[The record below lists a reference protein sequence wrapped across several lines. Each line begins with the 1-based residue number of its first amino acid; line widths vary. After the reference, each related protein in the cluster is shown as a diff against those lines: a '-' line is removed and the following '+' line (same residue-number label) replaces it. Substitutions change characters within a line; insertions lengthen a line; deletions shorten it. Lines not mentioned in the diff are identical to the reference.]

1 MASHPSESSAREDTA
16 PPRLSLA
23 TRVLLTAVAVPTSV
37 GPFIADWNAT
47 HIYNPRWPPHAKFHN
62 AQTMLLGL
70 TLGACSL
77 VFAWGAGGDARV
89 RLRAAML
96 FAGLYWV
103 AQMGS
108 IAFPG
113 TAFVDPDRGSTGLVL
128 GVPGQVVMGVVLL
141 SLLGAAGAIE
151 RRRHRPDGGQTVGT
165 S

>member
-23 TRVLLTAVAVPTSV
+23 ARVLLTAVAVPTSV

-47 HIYNPRWPPHAKFHN
+47 HLYNPRWPPHAKFHN

-70 TLGACSL
+70 ALGACAL
-77 VFAWGAGGDARV
+77 LFTWRAGGDV
-89 RLRAAML
+89 RLRFRAAAL

-103 AQMGS
+103 AQLGS

-113 TAFVDPDRGSTGLVL
+113 TAFVDPDNPSTGLL
-128 GVPGQVVMGVVLL
+128 FGVPAQVVISAVLL
-141 SLLGAAGAIE
+141 ALLGAAGALQ
-151 RRRHRPDGGQTVGT
+151 RRHVARGSGT
-165 S
+165 